1 MIAIL
6 DDTVENEGK
15 RERSEPTMLVCVCF
29 FFQKR
34 RDKGITRPQCLGCDL
49 LE

>member
-15 RERSEPTMLVCVCF
+15 REREVNPPCWCVF
-29 FFQKR
+29 VSSSKSVET
-34 RDKGITRPQCLGCDL
+34 K
-49 LE
+49 E